1 MLRPLFCWPP
11 ETLSAPLLFEEGW
24 CEKYLNLG
32 DSCTDVSK
40 IWLGG
45 ATGRL
50 LPEGLDRNEVEFG
63 WADLRSFIFAVFRM
77 SYKVH
82 AGVCG
87 RKTQK
92 RTLSPTYT
100 YAHFVRLSAKQQ
112 RASQIHPPKLTN
124 ISVKALL
131 EAAAPLPHPAK
142 FRKLC
147 IGSDKLRYFSLRK
160 RVANPI
166 LFWMFKIECRPKSI

>member
-1 MLRPLFCWPP
+1 MLRPLLCWLSETVSTPP
-11 ETLSAPLLFEEGW
+11 LFEKGRR
-24 CEKYLNLG
+24 EKYLNLG
-32 DSCTDVSK
+32 DSYANVSE
-40 IWLGG
+40 IRLGG

-100 YAHFVRLSAKQQ
+100 YAQLVRLSAKQQ
-112 RASQIHPPKLTN
+112 RHRKSAHP
-124 ISVKALL
+124 SS
-131 EAAAPLPHPAK
+131 LPFLSKP
-142 FRKLC
+142 
-147 IGSDKLRYFSLRK
+147 
-160 RVANPI
+160 
-166 LFWMFKIECRPKSI
+166 FWKQPPRCPTQPNSGNCVSETVG